1 VDVAVETAIWKM
13 TDAGPQPLTFSR
25 LGLESSLEDMIVADP
40 GMIGLEPLVIGRQVT
55 TAFGGFVDVLG
66 VDVDGRLH
74 VVELKRDRTPRNV
87 VAQTLDYAAWV
98 ADLGLDQVA
107 TLYAEHNDG
116 AELEDAFAER
126 FSAPLPDVFN
136 PEHQLTIVA
145 SELDPASERIMEYLA
160 ERFDV
165 PMNAVF
171 FRHFTDGENKYLTR
185 TWLLSADEAAAVTPT
200 ARRSKKMRPWNG
212 RDFYV
217 IQGSRDD
224 GGRRWK
230 IAHRYG
236 LLSAGGGRWYWRPLR
251 NLTPGKRV
259 FAYVGGIGYVGVG
272 VVTGQMTPAREA
284 TVEVDGRQLSII
296 DAPDVDDRFTD
307 RARSEDDEITE
318 MVVPVRWDHAVS
330 PENAV
335 SAPGLF
341 ASQVTVCKLRDDRT
355 IETVVE
361 QFGLTD
367 HDT

>member
-1 VDVAVETAIWKM
+1 MAVETAIWKM

-25 LGLESSLEDMIVADP
+25 LGLEATLEDMIVADP
-40 GMIGLEPLVIGRQVT
+40 ATIGLELLVIGRQVT
-55 TAFGGFVDVLG
+55 TAFGGFIDVLG

-74 VVELKRDRTPRNV
+74 VVELKRDRTPRDV

-107 TLYAEHNDG
+107 TAYAEHNNG

-145 SELDPASERIMEYLA
+145 SELDPASERIVEYLA

-165 PMNAVF
+165 PINAVF
-171 FRHFTDGENKYLTR
+171 FRHFADGENKYLTR
-185 TWLLSADEAAAVTPT
+185 TWLLSADEAEAAAPT
-200 ARRSKKMRPWNG
+200 TRRRKKMRPWNG
-212 RDFYV
+212 RYFYV

-224 GGRRWK
+224 GGRRWE

-272 VVTGQMTPAREA
+272 VVTGQVTPARHA
-284 TVEVDGRQLSII
+284 TVDVDGRQLSLL
-296 DAPDVDDRFTD
+296 DAPGVDGWFTD
-307 RARSEDDEITE
+307 RARSEDDEVTE
-318 MVVPVRWDHAVS
+318 MVVPVRWNYAVAL
-330 PENAV
+330 EDAV

-341 ASQVTVCKLRDDRT
+341 ASQVTVCKLRDERT
-355 IETVVE
+355 IETVIQ

-367 HDT
+367 LDT